1 MSALECFAVP
11 AAIPR
16 FSLALALGLVSTAQA
31 ATPLQLSPV
40 VSGLAAP
47 LFLTAPAGDDRL
59 FIVERAGRIR
69 VWQGGAL
76 LPTPFLDISA
86 QVDTAGER
94 GLLGLAFDPDYAS
107 NGRFYV
113 NYIDSTSLDTVVARY
128 TAPSAGSNVADVGSG
143 QTLLSVA
150 QPAGLSNHKAGWLGF
165 RPGEPDYLYI
175 ATGDGGGGND
185 PDNRAQD
192 LTDNLGKILR
202 IDVSPASGY
211 AIPAGNPYVGLAG
224 NDEIWAYGLRNPYR
238 NSFDRLTG
246 DFYIADVG
254 QNTAEEI
261 DLEPAPGT
269 GGRNYGW
276 RALEGDGDNP
286 GVADPAPVDAVAPLL
301 SYAHGTLGQ
310 TVIGGYVYR
319 GGAIPDLEGTYFFGD
334 YVSGG
339 LYSLRQV
346 AGGVTEFTDRT
357 TELGDPFGP
366 FNLAAF
372 GEDGQGELYALGLDG
387 TVYQLAAIPEP
398 AMAWLLGAG
407 LGLLGWWV
415 GGEKRRARGV
425 QPITTT

>member
-1 MSALECFAVP
+1 MQTLARRRLSLSVFPPSAV
-11 AAIPR
+11 R
-16 FSLALALGLVSTAQA
+16 ALALGGILGLSPPGLA
-31 ATPLQLSPV
+31 AVPLQLQPV

-47 LFLTAPAGDDRL
+47 LYLTAPAGDDRL

-76 LPTPFLDISA
+76 LPDPFLDISPL
-86 QVDTAGER
+86 VDTTGER

-128 TAPSAGSNVADVGSG
+128 TAPSASANQADAGSG
-143 QTLLSVA
+143 QTLLTVA
-150 QPAGLSNHKAGWLGF
+150 QPAGRSNHKAGWLGF

-185 PDNRAQD
+185 PENRAQN
-192 LTDNLGKILR
+192 LNDNLGKILR

-211 AIPAGNPYVGLAG
+211 AIPAGNPFVGQDG

-238 NSFDRLTG
+238 DSFDRQTG
-246 DFYIADVG
+246 DFYLADVG
-254 QNTAEEI
+254 QDTAEEI
-261 DLEPAPGT
+261 DLEPAPGA

-276 RALEGDGDNP
+276 RALEGAGDNP
-286 GVADPAPVDAVAPLL
+286 GVADPAPADAVAPLYA
-301 SYAHGTLGQ
+301 YAHGTLGQ

-319 GGAIPDLEGTYFFGD
+319 GGAIPDLDGTYFFGD

-339 LYSLRQV
+339 LYSFRQV

-357 TELGDPFGP
+357 LELGDPLGG
-366 FNLAAF
+366 FNLASF
-372 GEDGQGELYALGLDG
+372 GEDGQGELYVLGLNG

-398 AMAWLLGAG
+398 ASAWLLGMG
-407 LGLLGWWV
+407 LGLVLWRW
-415 GGEKRRARGV
+415 RGR
-425 QPITTT
+425 QPITTA